1 MREFSRFHRRLNR
14 DVRSPRVRW
23 TIALEFGRGVLIAV
37 GKTAA
42 AVLTG
47 SVALLAEAV
56 HSWVAAVSDV
66 FLVAGYLAAR
76 RPADAAHPLGYG
88 RESFVWSLF
97 ASIGMFV
104 VGAQVAV
111 WRGLA
116 ELDSNDLPAHYGVGY
131 AVLGISLASQATSF
145 VRALRFVRAR
155 AVRRE
160 SSVLAHVLDTSDAQ
174 LRAVVTGDL
183 IALLA
188 LVAATLGMAAHQL
201 TGDAVYDALG
211 SLTIGALMV
220 VAGAFLI
227 NQNRRYLVG
236 VPLSAQRSAL
246 AIQAIERDP
255 RVARVGSFFAEYVG
269 PDLVVIVVR
278 VVVAGEHDQA
288 GLARI
293 LQELEQRVM
302 EHDAVER
309 AIFSLAAPE
318 DGGPD

>member
-1 MREFSRFHRRLNR
+1 MREFSRFHRRLTR
-14 DVRSPRVRW
+14 EAAATRVRW
-23 TIALEFGRGVLIAV
+23 TIALEFGRGVLIAA

-42 AVLTG
+42 AALTG

-56 HSWVAAVSDV
+56 HSWVATVSDV
-66 FLVAGYLAAR
+66 FLVAGYLAAL
-76 RPADAAHPLGYG
+76 RPADATHPLGYG

-97 ASIGMFV
+97 ASIGTFV
-104 VGAQVAV
+104 IGAQVAV

-116 ELDSNDLPAHYGVGY
+116 ELDSNDLPAHYGFGY
-131 AVLGISLASQATSF
+131 LVLGVSLASQATSF
-145 VRALRFVRAR
+145 YRALRFVRAR
-155 AVRRE
+155 AAQRH

-188 LVAATLGMAAHQL
+188 LVAAALGMAAHQL

-211 SLTIGALMV
+211 SLAIGALMV

-236 VPLSAQRSAL
+236 VPLSAERSAL

-255 RVARVGSFFAEYVG
+255 RVERVSFFFAEYVG
-269 PDLVVIVVR
+269 PDRVVLVVR

-288 GLARI
+288 ELARI
-293 LQELEQRVM
+293 LHALEQRVM
-302 EHDAVER
+302 EHDAVVR
-309 AIFSLAAPE
+309 AIFSLATPE
-318 DGGPD
+318 AEDPR